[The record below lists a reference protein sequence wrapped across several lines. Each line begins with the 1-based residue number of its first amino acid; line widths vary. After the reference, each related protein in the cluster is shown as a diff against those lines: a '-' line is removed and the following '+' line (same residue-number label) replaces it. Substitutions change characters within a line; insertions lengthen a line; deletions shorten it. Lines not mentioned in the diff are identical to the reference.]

1 MNIEEVEPGIMVLD
15 TINPPMHRYPRR
27 WEDRD
32 GYSWTQEF
40 DGGPVMCHSPF
51 TGTSPVKV
59 SAISLEN
66 SPSVRETFDHLPPA
80 SPAEQPPFKVGDRV
94 RRSGIDGGEG
104 VVESLDQLAT
114 LRLWVSFED
123 GSEALWPAADCTLV
137 PAKPSDADRWR
148 KLIGPGLR
156 VIGFSGLGTDQAE
169 ITLKWSANPKDEPI
183 LDDRKLLEQFF
194 DGVKT

>member
-1 MNIEEVEPGIMVLD
+1 MTAERKADE
-15 TINPPMHRYPRR
+15 THRYPRVFDR
-27 WEDRD
+27 PGAIGNFSARRIDKPGGKAVWDDGSTSELIITSEDEYERLVKA
-32 GYSWTQEF
+32 GEF
-40 DGGPVMCHSPF
+40 V
-51 TGTSPVKV
+51 
-59 SAISLEN
+59 
-66 SPSVRETFDHLPPA
+66 ETFDHLPPEA
-80 SPAEQPPFKVGDRV
+80 PAEQPPFKPGDRV